1 MSTPEL
7 LSLAIGWE
15 MALCF
20 IKGTVFLKREQVRE
34 ITVSGGQAEGKSI
47 FGGSFRRRKSTED
60 PQLGSA
66 SDATVS
72 QRNTHRYPFY
82 WRNNYLVPHGL

>member
-1 MSTPEL
+1 
-7 LSLAIGWE
+7 

-47 FGGSFRRRKSTED
+47 FGGSFRRRKSTDD

-66 SDATVS
+66 SDLRFHSATPTD
-72 QRNTHRYPFY
+72 THFT
-82 WRNNYLVPHGL
+82 GEIII